1 MDSINFSYFKA
12 IPQVTFDN
20 RIKKLILPWSDIRKA
35 LYSVDLFSD
44 EIDSL
49 MNNEQLFLLFDKQD
63 MQPFL
68 NYPKRIRAFKHK
80 IYENICL
87 KCQTYYIKYVLD
99 EVMTVEYYTLEEPN
113 YSQMEQITRF
123 IDIGEDTLAFFRKEL
138 EESIKNPVVDN
149 GILFLM
155 LSMIDR
161 EVKERV
167 LRLHYNK
174 V

>member
-1 MDSINFSYFKA
+1 MNPINFSYFKA
-12 IPQVTFDN
+12 VPQVTFLN
-20 RIKKLILPWSDIRKA
+20 RMTKLILPWSDIRKA
-35 LYSVDLFSD
+35 LDSVDLFSD

-49 MNNEQLFLLFDKQD
+49 MNNEQLFLLFDEPD
-63 MQPFL
+63 MRPFL
-68 NYPKRIRAFKHK
+68 EYPKRIRTFKHK

-87 KCQTYYIKYVLD
+87 KCQTYYKKYVLD
-99 EVMTVEYYTLEEPN
+99 EVMTIEYYTLAEPN
-113 YSQMEQITRF
+113 YSLMEQMIRF
-123 IDIGEDTLAFFRKEL
+123 IDIGRDTLEMFRKEL
-138 EESIKNPVVDN
+138 EDSIRNPIVDN

-167 LRLHYNK
+167 LRLHYDK